1 MLEVKIPELGESIV
15 EAELAKWHREDGD
28 EVEKDDLLCELATDK
43 ITLELFA
50 EQDGRLHILVP
61 EGEMVPIGA
70 VVATIGPAEGVAAT
84 PPASP
89 REQVA
94 NSVDSVDSVD
104 SVAGGPAPTA
114 VPAAAAA
121 PQCTLQ
127 EVGNRTTRQPLS
139 PLRRTIAARLV
150 AARQQSAPLTTFG
163 EADLSRVQELRR
175 RHRDGFQQ
183 RHGVRL
189 GLTSFFVKA
198 AVEALKEYPLVNAR
212 IEEQDIVLQHF
223 YDIGIAIG
231 SGQGLVVPV
240 LRDADGMSF
249 AAIEKAIDD
258 FSARAESGRLQLAEL
273 QGGTFTISNGGVYGS
288 LLSTPLINPPQCA
301 VLGLH
306 AIQPRPVVRDEAIVV
321 RPMMYLAL
329 SYDHRLIDG
338 REAVGFL
345 ARIRELI
352 EDPDELLLEAG

>member
-15 EAELAKWHREDGD
+15 EAELAKWHREDGA

-50 EQDGRLHILVP
+50 EEDGRLHIFVP
-61 EGEMVPIGA
+61 EGEMVPIGT
-70 VVATIGPAEGVAAT
+70 VVATIGPAADAAAA
-84 PPASP
+84 PPAP
-89 REQVA
+89 LREQV
-94 NSVDSVDSVD
+94 SDSVDSL
-104 SVAGGPAPTA
+104 AGGPAPTA
-114 VPAAAAA
+114 VPAADTA
-121 PQCTLQ
+121 PPCAPPKF
-127 EVGNRTTRQPLS
+127 GNRTTRQHLS

-175 RHRDGFQQ
+175 RHRDGFRQ
-183 RHGVRL
+183 RHGVHL

-198 AVEALKEYPLVNAR
+198 AVEALKEFPLVNAR
-212 IEEQDIVLQHF
+212 LEEDDLVLQHF

-231 SGQGLVVPV
+231 SRQGLVVPV

-258 FSARAESGRLQLAEL
+258 FAARAESGHLQLAEL
-273 QGGTFTISNGGVYGS
+273 QGGTFTITNGGIYGS

-338 REAVGFL
+338 REAVAFL